1 MPEIKQT
8 LNLGDLLKFEEQ
20 SFYSRQR
27 VTLLAGQTLVL
38 GTVLGQVS
46 TSGKVKALDPSATDG
61 SQIACGVLLQ
71 DCDAYLV
78 DRDDALMLA
87 RHGTVAQHALTWPAA
102 ITVAERESATAQLK
116 ALGILV
122 RQSA

>member
-8 LNLGDLLKFEEQ
+8 LNLGDLLKYEDEGL
-20 SFYSRQR
+20 YSRDR
-27 VTLLAGQTLVL
+27 ITLLAGQTLVL
-38 GTVLGQVS
+38 GTVLGLV
-46 TSGKVKALDPSATDG
+46 TTTGKAKQLDPSATDG
-61 SQIACGVLLQ
+61 SEVARGVLLQ
-71 DCDAYLV
+71 DCDAFLA

-87 RHGTVAQHALTWPAA
+87 RHGTVARHALTWPAA
-102 ITVAERESATAQLK
+102 ITVAEREAAVAQLK